1 MSQSGYHA
9 NNQDLIKNLA
19 IYWYVSSSWDNTR
32 TIWTGNKE
40 NYIHTG
46 KSVMQSAA
54 EAECG
59 ALYMNTKEAI
69 PMRITL
75 EELGH
80 PQPL

>member
-1 MSQSGYHA
+1 
-9 NNQDLIKNLA
+9 
-19 IYWYVSSSWDNTR
+19 
-32 TIWTGNKE
+32 
-40 NYIHTG
+40 
-46 KSVMQSAA
+46 MQSAA

-80 PQPL
+80 PQPAAPMRADNSTAHGMMNKTEEQKQSKSMDMRFYWLQDQVKQG

>member
-1 MSQSGYHA
+1 
-9 NNQDLIKNLA
+9 
-19 IYWYVSSSWDNTR
+19 
-32 TIWTGNKE
+32 
-40 NYIHTG
+40 
-46 KSVMQSAA
+46 MQSAA

-80 PQPL
+80 PQPAAPMRTDNSTAHGMMNKTEEQKQSKSMDMRFYCKIESNRDNLNYFGY